1 MNMCF
6 FPKCARWV
14 VVAAV
19 VMAVLVPASASAAA
33 RKSEAELIAML
44 ESTDHRTVL
53 DALDRL
59 PNWYP
64 NSTKAQPQIQKL
76 LGAKVN
82 AVGVPI
88 NLISRKAARALG
100 NYHVTLTWDELQV
113 FLGFIRSHDVDDIMD
128 GLKALRGL
136 KEPPDVEEKI
146 SAEIM
151 PLLKNEEIHIVRD
164 AIRTLGALGNKNSLP
179 AIEPL
184 LKHTNSDVKK
194 DAREAIAAIEKKTAK

>member
-1 MNMCF
+1 MNMYF
-6 FPKCARWV
+6 FLKWARWV

-19 VMAVLVPASASAAA
+19 VTAVLVPASTNAAA

-44 ESTDHRTVL
+44 ESTDHSTVL

-82 AVGVPI
+82 AIGVPI

-136 KEPPDVEEKI
+136 KEPPDIEEKI
-146 SAEIM
+146 AAEIM

-164 AIRTLGALGNKNSLP
+164 AIRTLGALGNKNSIP
-179 AIEPL
+179 AIEPF
-184 LKHTNSDVKK
+184 LKHMNYDVKK